1 MNTLAGLLLGLVFIV
16 ESGVWYVRS
25 MATPEYRSKSIAT
38 SNIVMYATRILIAG
52 YQIILN
58 FRIENGGGLKEV
70 LQVTL
75 IGMLVAFVGN
85 TLFFYNNKIR
95 AYFWNFFVIV
105 FRKLNILAPGEYE
118 GVSFAP
124 SRSLRALWGKV
135 LVASALSTIALVLVY
150 IAPQMFATFY
160 PDYRL
165 TLSSV
170 GQVISFFGMVV
181 TLFVLDPVLFKM
193 HDDGR
198 IQTGFAMYL
207 MGRLLGLIAASLLLA
222 LSIVT
227 YSSW

>member
-1 MNTLAGLLLGLVFIV
+1 MNTLAGVLLGLVFIV

-58 FRIENGGGLKEV
+58 FRIESGEGLKEV

-85 TLFFYNNKIR
+85 ALFFYNNKIR
-95 AYFWNFFVIV
+95 TFFWKFFVIV
-105 FRKLNILAPGEYE
+105 FGRLNILAPNECE
-118 GVSFAP
+118 GVAFAP
-124 SRSLRALWGKV
+124 TRSVRALWGKV
-135 LVASALSTIALVLVY
+135 LVASAFSTIALVLVY

-160 PDYRL
+160 PSYRL

-207 MGRLLGLIAASLLLA
+207 MGRLLGLTAAILLLA
-222 LSIVT
+222 LSIMA
-227 YSSW
+227 YSL

>member
-1 MNTLAGLLLGLVFIV
+1 MNTLAGVLLGLVFIV

-38 SNIVMYATRILIAG
+38 SNIVMYATRVLIAG

-58 FRIENGGGLKEV
+58 FRIESGEGLKEV
-70 LQVTL
+70 LHVTL
-75 IGMLVAFVGN
+75 IGMLVAFFGHI
-85 TLFFYNNKIR
+85 LFFYNNKLR
-95 AYFWNFFVIV
+95 TFSWNLFVAV
-105 FRKLNILAPGEYE
+105 FGKFNILTSGEYE
-118 GVSFAP
+118 NVPFAP
-124 SRSLRALWGKV
+124 AKSIRALRGKV
-135 LVASALSTIALVLVY
+135 LIASAFSTIALVLVY

-160 PDYRL
+160 PSYRL

-170 GQVISFFGMVV
+170 GQAISFFGMVI

-207 MGRLLGLIAASLLLA
+207 MGRLLGLILASLLLA
-222 LSIVT
+222 LTIIAFSL
-227 YSSW
+227 